1 MEGQTTIVIEAFRF
15 LKAYNPAFSWER
27 SGIKLVQILSPY
39 PFPLCDDEIRI
50 LCDSLVGINGIKD
63 GRWHKITLK
72 RVYEKG
78 GYQKADE
85 CYYEKINIELVPHKC
100 LNCGIRLGKE
110 ESDLIDLYGVTPYC
124 GQYCAEIDGGVPMPV
139 SSGALVFDKWA
150 NNNK

>member
-1 MEGQTTIVIEAFRF
+1 MKKEGTKKPTNVTM
-15 LKAYNPAFSWER
+15 K
-27 SGIKLVQILSPY
+27 
-39 PFPLCDDEIRI
+39 
-50 LCDSLVGINGIKD
+50 
-63 GRWHKITLK
+63 
-72 RVYEKG
+72 
-78 GYQKADE
+78 
-85 CYYEKINIELVPHKC
+85 KINIELVPHKC